1 VIPVT
6 NRMQANISR
15 FSQIA
20 ESDPGPPRCKHT
32 LPLSERFMTWTVVEA
47 GCGTEQMPE
56 FIVRVGTPDG
66 VITERTVQAMSIRAA
81 EADLRQ
87 QGMHVFD
94 ARRGR
99 MSFRDLLPR
108 GGKIISTERFLLFNQ
123 ELLALVKAGLP
134 ILQSFDIMLE
144 RQKNLRFQEVLT
156 DVREKLKSGIALS
169 DAFASYGDAFPPI
182 YSTSLRAG
190 ERSGDL
196 EGVLRRFLRY
206 QKIIV
211 NLRKRV
217 VGALIYPS
225 VLVALSIGMV
235 LVMLT
240 KVIPK
245 FAEFYAGF
253 GADLPWFTQFMIN
266 IANGLNTNLP
276 IFLVV
281 CVAGFFLV
289 RRWIKGS
296 GRVTWDRLKLKI
308 PLAGGI
314 LHRFAIMQFTQ
325 SLGTLLAGG
334 TPMVPAIEIASQ
346 SVTNQLVASKIFG
359 MVQNVREGE
368 PLWRSL
374 ENTNAMSDLA
384 IEMIK
389 VGESTG
395 ALTEMLGNVSEF
407 YDEEIESHLTRI
419 VAAIEPLILVFMG
432 VVVAVLLYAFYLP
445 LFQLSNVA
453 Q

>member
-1 VIPVT
+1 
-6 NRMQANISR
+6 
-15 FSQIA
+15 
-20 ESDPGPPRCKHT
+20 
-32 LPLSERFMTWTVVEA
+32 
-47 GCGTEQMPE
+47 MPE

-66 VITERTVQAMSIRAA
+66 TITERHVQAVSSRAA
-81 EADLRQ
+81 EEELRQ

-94 ARRGR
+94 AKRG
-99 MSFRDLLPR
+99 SVSLRDLLPR
-108 GGKIISTERFLLFNQ
+108 GRKIISTEMFLLFNQ

-144 RQKNLRFQEVLT
+144 RQKNLRFKEVLS

-217 VGALIYPS
+217 IGAMIYPS
-225 VLVALSIGMV
+225 ILIVLSVGMV
-235 LVMLT
+235 FIMLT

-245 FAEFYAGF
+245 FAEFYEGF
-253 GADLPWFTQFMIN
+253 GAELPWFTTLMI
-266 IANGLNTNLP
+266 GVSKTLNTNLP
-276 IFLVV
+276 ILLVV
-281 CVAGFFLV
+281 IVGGFILF
-289 RRWIKGS
+289 RRWIRTS
-296 GRVTWDRLKLKI
+296 GRIMWDRLKLQI

-346 SVTNQLVASKIFG
+346 SVTNQSISSKIFG
-359 MVQNVREGE
+359 IVQNVREGE

-374 ENTNAMSDLA
+374 ENTEAMSDLA
-384 IEMIK
+384 VEMIK

-407 YDEEIESHLTRI
+407 YDEEIESRLTRM
-419 VAAIEPLILVFMG
+419 VSAIEPLILVFMG
-432 VVVAVLLYAFYLP
+432 IVIAILLYAFYLP
-445 LFQLSNVA
+445 LFQLSNVT
-453 Q
+453 QQ

>member
-1 VIPVT
+1 
-6 NRMQANISR
+6 
-15 FSQIA
+15 
-20 ESDPGPPRCKHT
+20 
-32 LPLSERFMTWTVVEA
+32 
-47 GCGTEQMPE
+47 MPE

-66 VITERTVQAMSIRAA
+66 VITERHVQAMSIRAA
-81 EADLRQ
+81 EEDLRQ

-99 MSFRDLLPR
+99 MQWRDLLPR
-108 GGKIISTERFLLFNQ
+108 SSKVISTEHFLLFNQ

-144 RQKNLRFQEVLT
+144 RQKNLRFKEVLT
-156 DVREKLKSGIALS
+156 DVREKLKSGVALS

-225 VLVALSIGMV
+225 VLVLLSIGMV
-235 LVMLT
+235 FVMLT

-245 FAEFYAGF
+245 FAEFYQGF
-253 GADLPWFTQFMIN
+253 GAELPWFTTLMIK
-266 IANGLNTNLP
+266 IASGLNTNLP
-276 IFLVV
+276 IFIIVV
-281 CVAGFFLV
+281 VAIFFLM
-289 RRWIKGS
+289 RRWINGS
-296 GRVTWDRLKLKI
+296 GRIAWDNFKLRI

-346 SVTNQLVASKIFG
+346 SVTNQLVSSKIFG

-374 ENTNAMSDLA
+374 EATGAMSDLA
-384 IEMIK
+384 VEMIK

-407 YDEEIESHLTRI
+407 YDEEIESRLTRM

-432 VVVAVLLYAFYLP
+432 IVIALLLYAFYLP

>member
-1 VIPVT
+1 
-6 NRMQANISR
+6 M
-15 FSQIA
+15 
-20 ESDPGPPRCKHT
+20 
-32 LPLSERFMTWTVVEA
+32 
-47 GCGTEQMPE
+47 
-56 FIVRVGTPDG
+56 
-66 VITERTVQAMSIRAA
+66 
-81 EADLRQ
+81 
-87 QGMHVFD
+87 
-94 ARRGR
+94 
-99 MSFRDLLPR
+99 
-108 GGKIISTERFLLFNQ
+108 FNQ

-144 RQKNLRFQEVLT
+144 RQKNLRFREVLT

-169 DAFASYGDAFPPI
+169 DAFAAYGDSFPPI

-217 VGALIYPS
+217 IGAMIYPT
-225 VLVALSIGMV
+225 VLILLSIGMV
-235 LVMLT
+235 FIMLV

-245 FAEFYAGF
+245 FAEFYQGF
-253 GADLPWFTQFMIN
+253 GAELPWFTTLMI
-266 IANGLNTNLP
+266 GVSKTLNTNLP
-276 IFLVV
+276 ILAIVLV
-281 CVAGFFLV
+281 GGYILF
-289 RRWIKGS
+289 RRWAKGS
-296 GRVTWDRLKLKI
+296 GRVAWDKFKLNL

-346 SVTNQLVASKIFG
+346 SVTNHSISKKIFG
-359 MVQNVREGE
+359 IVQNVREGE

-374 ENTNAMSDLA
+374 ENTGAMSDLA
-384 IEMIK
+384 VEMIK

-407 YDEEIESHLTRI
+407 YDEEIESRLTRM
-419 VAAIEPLILVFMG
+419 VSAIEPMILVFMG
-432 VVVAVLLYAFYLP
+432 TVIAILLYAFYLP

>member
-1 VIPVT
+1 
-6 NRMQANISR
+6 
-15 FSQIA
+15 
-20 ESDPGPPRCKHT
+20 
-32 LPLSERFMTWTVVEA
+32 
-47 GCGTEQMPE
+47 MPE

-66 VITERTVQAMSIRAA
+66 TISERHVQAISVRAA
-81 EADLRQ
+81 EDELRQ

-94 ARRGR
+94 ARRGA
-99 MSFRDLLPR
+99 MKLRDLLPR
-108 GGKIISTERFLLFNQ
+108 GKKIISTEHFLLFNQ

-144 RQKNLRFQEVLT
+144 RQKNLRFKEVLT

-169 DAFASYGDAFPPI
+169 DAFAAYGEAFPAI

-217 VGALIYPS
+217 IGALIYPS
-225 VLVALSIGMV
+225 VLIVLSVGMV
-235 LVMLT
+235 FIMLV

-245 FAEFYAGF
+245 FAEFYQGF
-253 GADLPWFTQFMIN
+253 GAELPWFTTLMIN
-266 IANGLNTNLP
+266 VSRTLNTNLP
-276 IFLVV
+276 ILVV
-281 CVAGFFLV
+281 VLVAGYLLF
-289 RRWIKGS
+289 RRWTRGS
-296 GRVTWDRLKLKI
+296 GRVAWDRFKLNL

-325 SLGTLLAGG
+325 SMGTLLAGG
-334 TPMVPAIEIASQ
+334 TPMVPAIEISSQ
-346 SVTNQLVASKIFG
+346 SITNKSISRKIFG
-359 MVQNVREGE
+359 IVQNVREGE

-374 ENTNAMSDLA
+374 ENTEAMSDLA
-384 IEMIK
+384 VEMIK

-407 YDEEIESHLTRI
+407 YDEEIESRLTRL
-419 VAAIEPLILVFMG
+419 VSAIEPMILVFMG
-432 VVVAVLLYAFYLP
+432 TVIAILLYAFYLP
-445 LFQLSNVA
+445 LFQLSNV
-453 Q
+453 QQ

>member
-1 VIPVT
+1 
-6 NRMQANISR
+6 
-15 FSQIA
+15 
-20 ESDPGPPRCKHT
+20 
-32 LPLSERFMTWTVVEA
+32 
-47 GCGTEQMPE
+47 MPE

-66 VITERTVQAMSIRAA
+66 TITERHVQALSVRAA
-81 EADLRQ
+81 EDELRQ

-94 ARRGR
+94 ARRGAVHL
-99 MSFRDLLPR
+99 RDLLPR

-144 RQKNLRFQEVLT
+144 RQKNLRFKEVLV
-156 DVREKLKSGIALS
+156 DVRDKLKSGIALS

-217 VGALIYPS
+217 IGALIYPT
-225 VLVALSIGMV
+225 VLVTLSIGMV
-235 LVMLT
+235 FIMLT

-245 FAEFYAGF
+245 FAEFYTGF
-253 GADLPWFTQFMIN
+253 GADLPWFTTLMITFSRT
-266 IANGLNTNLP
+266 LNTNLP
-276 IFLVV
+276 IILVIGI
-281 CVAGFFLV
+281 AGFFLM
-289 RRWIKGS
+289 RRWIHTTS
-296 GRVTWDRLKLKI
+296 GRVAWDQFKLQI
-308 PLAGGI
+308 PLSGGI

-325 SLGTLLAGG
+325 SLGTLLGGG

-346 SVTNQLVASKIFG
+346 SVTNHSISAKIFEI
-359 MVQNVREGE
+359 VQNVREGE

-374 ENTNAMSDLA
+374 ENTGAMSDLA
-384 IEMIK
+384 VEMIK

-407 YDEEIESHLTRI
+407 YDEEIETRLTRM
-419 VAAIEPLILVFMG
+419 VAAIEPIILVFMG
-432 VVVAVLLYAFYLP
+432 AVIAVLLYAFYLP